1 MKRDKKRNESLL
13 LNLLTIIGL
22 TSDPSGDP
30 GNTTEHT
37 QLHFWGRVRERFV
50 GRLFRDVRDR
60 AMGLL
65 A

>member
-22 TSDPSGDP
+22 TLDPSGDP

-50 GRLFRDVRDR
+50 GRLF
-60 AMGLL
+60 
-65 A
+65 